1 MTDKEE
7 NIIDVSDEDL
17 IDKEEWKDNLL
28 KQGKWIRLFWM
39 LAFSFVYYL
48 SMTVLWLI
56 VSLQFLFVLIT
67 DKRSHN
73 IEKVS

>member
-7 NIIDVSDEDL
+7 KIIDVSDEDL
-17 IDKEEWKDNLL
+17 IDKEEWKDNLF

-67 DKRSHN
+67 
-73 IEKVS
+73 

>member
-39 LAFSFVYYL
+39 LAFSFCLLLVNDSSL
-48 SMTVLWLI
+48 VNCLI
-56 VSLQFLFVLIT
+56 AVPICP
-67 DKRSHN
+67 DNR
-73 IEKVS
+73 